1 MIYRNR
7 VKLEISQ
14 TNLFVLR
21 VLELKR
27 FQRCPNIAD
36 FDQSML
42 VRVILGAQA
51 ALACAFYL
59 M

>member
-7 VKLEISQ
+7 VKLEISPAS
-14 TNLFVLR
+14 LSLR
-21 VLELKR
+21 
-27 FQRCPNIAD
+27 PNIAD

-51 ALACAFYL
+51 ALACAFILLCGGRYDI
-59 M
+59 